1 MNFFTEAKDPVTG
14 EPRGGTEIW
23 LGVP

>member
-14 EPRGGTEIW
+14 EPRGGMEIW
-23 LGVP
+23 LGA